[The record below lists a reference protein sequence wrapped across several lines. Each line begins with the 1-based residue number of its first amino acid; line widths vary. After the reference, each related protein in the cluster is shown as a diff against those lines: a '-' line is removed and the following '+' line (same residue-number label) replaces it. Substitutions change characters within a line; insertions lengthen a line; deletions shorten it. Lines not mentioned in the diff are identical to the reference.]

1 AFDRTSCHANA
12 LAIHLLPDLPSTV
25 DAKVLLPDPMYCVH
39 TASALRPYCHSPKL
53 HSHIR
58 APLSCSFKSRLVFLL
73 TGAEDSE
80 PGRRFSAF
88 AVIRFLR
95 GCRRCREFVALPR

>member
-1 AFDRTSCHANA
+1 
-12 LAIHLLPDLPSTV
+12 
-25 DAKVLLPDPMYCVH
+25 
-39 TASALRPYCHSPKL
+39 
-53 HSHIR
+53 
-58 APLSCSFKSRLVFLL
+58 LSLTCSIFLFLKSRLVFLL

-95 GCRRCREFVALPR
+95 GCRRCREFVALPC